1 MQKNKVHEQLQLI
14 KIIATVLV
22 GPQILH
28 IFSSICG
35 KRVAQTLSFHNNCN
49 TRTFLRLYSLKV
61 IELDWMKQISKTGNA
76 KIIWPRVLT
85 EIVRL
90 VYNYQQHVDLV
101 KYTSET
107 VQVTPVCYRPA
118 SAAILSIKTNVIT

>member
-1 MQKNKVHEQLQLI
+1 
-14 KIIATVLV
+14 
-22 GPQILH
+22 
-28 IFSSICG
+28 
-35 KRVAQTLSFHNNCN
+35 
-49 TRTFLRLYSLKV
+49 
-61 IELDWMKQISKTGNA
+61 MKQISKTGNA